1 MTQIFKRN
9 VHIGNFETVFGNSTE
24 DDIWTG
30 SQKII
35 DLNIDMQSQFLKDK
49 TSDTAGSFW

>member
-1 MTQIFKRN
+1 M
-9 VHIGNFETVFGNSTE
+9 HIGNFETVFGNSTE